1 MNIVQFVV
9 TVVGFAAIGWV
20 LWYFLVP
27 AGRRAPPRP
36 PRDGA

>member
-1 MNIVQFVV
+1 MHLEQFVV
-9 TVVGFAAIGWV
+9 TAAGFAAIGWV

-27 AGRRAPPRP
+27 PRRDARPRP